1 MSLFRRLA
9 GSKAA
14 VPILPLER
22 RKMVLLSYMHAIPP
36 HLCLQRSQS
45 ELNIN
50 LSLFINLFQVQ
61 CNMEHEWLPEES
73 LEGTLASLFLR
84 STIIIAL
91 SWPTKFLFECK
102 HDY

>member
-1 MSLFRRLA
+1 
-9 GSKAA
+9 
-14 VPILPLER
+14 
-22 RKMVLLSYMHAIPP
+22 MVLLSCMEFRP
-36 HLCLQRSQS
+36 HLCLQRSQP

-61 CNMEHEWLPEES
+61 FNMEHEWLPEES
-73 LEGTLASLFLR
+73 LEGTLASLLLR

-91 SWPTKFLFECK
+91 SWPTKFFFECK